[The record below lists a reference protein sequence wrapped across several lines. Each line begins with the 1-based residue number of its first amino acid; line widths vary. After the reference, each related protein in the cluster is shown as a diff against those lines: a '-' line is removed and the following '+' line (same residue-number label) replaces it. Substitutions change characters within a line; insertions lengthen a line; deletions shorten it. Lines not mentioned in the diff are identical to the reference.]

1 MRGPGPAFLSPA
13 PLLTPQATSVLACVS
28 QTFQRDFFVMGYFF
42 LSVFSTFLKFL
53 IENTHIHFLINVM
66 ELDD

>member
-1 MRGPGPAFLSPA
+1 
-13 PLLTPQATSVLACVS
+13 
-28 QTFQRDFFVMGYFF
+28 MGCLF